1 MKLATVNSKCL
12 NVYDVIR
19 APVVTEKSTVAQ
31 EENKYTFKVAQDS
44 TKQDIKIAVES
55 LYKVKVEKINTII
68 LKGKVK
74 RFKGRLGKRSDVK
87 KAIVKL
93 ADGHKIDLSSGL

>member
-1 MKLATVNSKCL
+1 MKLATVKPQSL
-12 NVYDVIR
+12 SVFDVIR
-19 APVVTEKSTVAQ
+19 APVITEKSTIAL
-31 EENKYTFKVAQDS
+31 ESNKYTFKVAQDS
-44 TKQDIKIAVES
+44 TKYDIKIAVET
-55 LYKVKVEKINTII
+55 LYKVKVEQVNTIV

-93 ADGHKIDLSSGL
+93 ASGQKIDLSSGL